1 MSTKLILILEIV
13 SKEIVKIVKI
23 MDRNI
28 NDICYN
34 EKLHQHEQ
42 KDLLEEVNDIKKS
55 ANMTVKYA
63 QWLI

>member
-1 MSTKLILILEIV
+1 MITKLILILEIV

-28 NDICYN
+28 NEFCYN

-42 KDLLEEVNDIKKS
+42 KDFLEEVNNIRKS
-55 ANMTVKYA
+55 ANMTVKYV